1 MLAAD
6 MGPATTR
13 QLIGDVREGW
23 KAGKL
28 NETPDI
34 IPFLKQ
40 KIVAYW
46 PDDARSLRFLRH
58 DHPVMGDN
66 TLCVYQHIGDA
77 LVAARDQRQRDG
89 GDQRE
94 TNKASTRH
102 E

>member
-1 MLAAD
+1 MDHHEAATANIAGARIAD
-6 MGPATTR
+6 RHCEPDRNGGIDGVAAVFEN
-13 QLIGDVREGW
+13 IG
-23 KAGKL
+23 A
-28 NETPDI
+28 
-34 IPFLKQ
+34 
-40 KIVAYW
+40 
-46 PDDARSLRFLRH
+46 DARSLRFLRH